1 MSVKQWK
8 VCKLNNRQ
16 DKRLREPFLRRLWR
30 ECFGDPP
37 EYENY
42 YFQNVY
48 PGNTVYVLEREAKG
62 GEAPFSDTM
71 IQDGRK
77 KECFLQGDV
86 CGMLHLNPYPCKI
99 NGVEALL
106 HYIVGVATAKA
117 ARRQGVMRTLLLKA
131 LSKLYEAE
139 EPFTY
144 LMPADERYY
153 EPFGFVLVCAKKEWQ
168 MEVASGQ
175 AFSSLYAGSD
185 VIYMDYGSLKAVFKE
200 DLDCLLSGIDLWLG
214 DNYSGFASHEREYFD
229 LLAREKECENGA
241 VIFCFDQAVGLENL
255 LGFFAYG
262 ADGEGIYVE
271 QNVLFETAE
280 WNLTGEEEKLHALA
294 GKEQARKILQGY
306 FGNAKTWN
314 TLHGQ
319 ESGLGKRILEIHC
332 VDSYPYMARVVHV
345 ESFLKMFADCFRGYA
360 EKGTRLYV
368 EEPLDF
374 DAVDACLSKN
384 HGPQTRM
391 ESIYT
396 FRREGEKITVCRQE
410 ISQPAYDVRM
420 TVSELADYVF
430 GRQGKKLFF
439 SELV

>member
-1 MSVKQWK
+1 MSGKQWK
-8 VCKLNNRQ
+8 VCELNNGQ
-16 DKRLREPFLRRLWR
+16 DKRLREPSLRRLWQ

-37 EYENY
+37 EYEDY

-48 PGNTVYVLEREAKG
+48 PGNTVYVLECEAEGREDSL
-62 GEAPFSDTM
+62 PDTM
-71 IQDGRK
+71 LRDGGK
-77 KECFLQGDV
+77 KECFGQGDV

-131 LSKLYEAE
+131 LSGLYEAE

-144 LMPADERYY
+144 LMPAKERYY

-168 MEVASGQ
+168 MEVISGQ
-175 AFSSLYAGSD
+175 AFSSLFAECD
-185 VIYMDYGSLKAVFKE
+185 VIYMDYSSLKAVFKE

-214 DNYSGFASHEREYFD
+214 DNYSGFASHGREYFD
-229 LLAREKECENGA
+229 LLAKEKECENGA

-262 ADGEGIYVE
+262 ADGEDIYVE

-280 WNLTGEEEKLHALA
+280 WNLTGKEEKLHALA
-294 GKEQARKILQGY
+294 GKEQAQKLLQGY
-306 FGNAKTWN
+306 FGNAKAWN
-314 TLHGQ
+314 TVHGQ
-319 ESGLGKRILEIHC
+319 ESGFRRRILEIHC
-332 VDSYPYMARVVHV
+332 EASYPYMVRVVHV
-345 ESFLKMFADCFRGYA
+345 ESFLKMFADCFCGYA

-374 DAVDACLSKN
+374 DAVDTCLSKN
-384 HGPQTRM
+384 HKSQPRM
-391 ESIYT
+391 INIYT
-396 FRREGEKITVCRQE
+396 FRRVGEKITVCRQE
-410 ISQPAYDVRM
+410 ISQPAYDVKM